1 MDVYAELLRECTAEE
16 RMQIAVYYESKA
28 MWDKA
33 AGQYNL
39 ANNQLKALKLFIK
52 AGETYIDKMLELI
65 ENNSSQ
71 EHLIQE
77 LLDYLMGE
85 ADGSPKDP
93 IFTYRL
99 YRILKNYRNAAKI
112 AVTIASQ

>member
-1 MDVYAELLRECTAEE
+1 
-16 RMQIAVYYESKA
+16 

-33 AGQYNL
+33 AKQYDL
-39 ANNQLKALKLFIK
+39 ANNQLKALKLYIK
-52 AGETYIDKMLELI
+52 AGEIFIDQMLALI
-65 ENNSSQ
+65 ERNTTQ

-85 ADGSPKDP
+85 ADGQPKDP
-93 IFTYRL
+93 IYTYRL